1 MSAAPGQAV
10 RPPGNN
16 GAAGAGRHWS
26 WRWAHRCAAVLVFL
40 AVALLLGLGG
50 IAWRLAEK
58 PLDLPQLA
66 RRIEATVNA
75 RPGGARLSIGEA
87 AVAWEGFRGG
97 TAAPLDI
104 RLRAVRL
111 QAAGA
116 EIDLPEAAFTLSFRA
131 LLRGV
136 VAPATIELRR
146 PRLRATLTEGG
157 IALGLGPA
165 APGSAASQDAA
176 AEPLAE
182 TDVATLLAGLMLPAS
197 DRDALAA
204 LRRIRING
212 GEAVLADPAAGLT
225 WTLLEPHIDLRRAA
239 DGGLAGEGEAL
250 LRAGAVSVPVRLS
263 GEARGTPMRIS
274 LGLLLPALRPA
285 ELASIWPPLAPLA
298 VLDAPVTL
306 AARAEFDAAARPDRM
321 QARLE
326 AGPGALVLAPGRRLP
341 VAGLAATVEGSSRAL
356 TIREAVLRL
365 PGPGGP
371 ASGRPGPSLTAR
383 GEVLQ
388 RDGAWRA
395 ALDLGTEPFQA
406 STLPALWPADLAPEA
421 RALALRSLP
430 SGQLREARARLDLVV
445 PPGLDA
451 VTLEGARLG
460 LGLARAVVDL
470 GAGRRAAVETAELA
484 ASYTPGLLRLD
495 RLLLRPPAAPV
506 GARPPGGAL
515 QGGGRPPPT
524 LVAEGEARLADEA
537 GGARWQLQAGLTLD
551 ALAAGEL
558 DAYWPKGL
566 AENTRDWM
574 VQNLTAGLIRNGR
587 WQVQAAAPASL
598 DRVELTGLAGT
609 VEMVD
614 ATVHW
619 LRPVPPVTGVSGS
632 AEFGPGWVTLR
643 GRGGRQALPDGR
655 PGGIEL
661 KESTVRFTGL
671 DTDSEQAEITGQ
683 TTGPLPEIFALLRHP
698 RLKLF
703 ERRKL
708 EVQAAGGQAEARVS
722 VSFPLLADLPMDLL
736 RIGARGRVTEA
747 RLPGALVERDV
758 ERGNFDFAVD
768 TDGLKLNGQALWVG
782 APVRL
787 NLEMDFRN
795 GGQSQVTERGS
806 LTGRFDAAQVNALG
820 VETGKVLDGQV
831 ALDARYERR
840 RSGQGSVALRGDL
853 RDARLGVEPLD
864 WAKPPGTPGRFE
876 GTLRLQGETLGSM
889 EQMLLETPDLALRGR
904 GVFGPKGR
912 LERFELAEGSLG
924 ISRFAGEVRR
934 PERAGGPWQAD
945 LRGPL
950 LDLRPVLRT
959 KDQPPSAGPP
969 DENGLPLQLDLRFE
983 RMTMGEGRYLHAT
996 RARVRSDAAGL
1007 LREARATG
1015 RTGSAAG
1022 GEFDLTLA
1030 PQGQHRLLRLTA
1042 ADGGALLQAMDL
1054 TDSIRGG
1061 RLSVSGNYDQLR
1073 PGAALAGTAELEQF
1087 VLRDAPALAK
1097 LLQAMTLY
1105 GLVEAVQG
1113 GKGLVFSR
1121 LVAPFSLTPEA
1132 LVLTD
1137 ARAFSASLGLTA
1149 KGRLLR
1155 EKRVAAVEGTIV
1167 PAYVFNTLL
1176 GRLPILGRLFSPEA
1190 GGGLFAATYR
1200 VQGPLDDPTV
1210 TVNPLAA
1217 LTPGFLRGLFGLGG
1231 APAR

>member
-1 MSAAPGQAV
+1 VSAAPGQAV
-10 RPPGNN
+10 RAPSDK
-16 GAAGAGRHWS
+16 GARHWG
-26 WRWAHRCAAVLVFL
+26 WRWAHRCAAVAVFL
-40 AVALLLGLGG
+40 VVALLLGLGAF
-50 IAWRLAEK
+50 AWRLAEK

-75 RPGGARLSIGEA
+75 RTGNAGQEGPRLAIGQA
-87 AVAWEGFRGG
+87 AIAWEGFRGG
-97 TAAPLDI
+97 TAAPFDI
-104 RLRAVRL
+104 RLQAVRL
-111 QAAGA
+111 SAAGT
-116 EIDLPEAAFTLSFRA
+116 EIELPEAAFTLSIGA

-157 IALGLGPA
+157 IALGLGPPVEG
-165 APGSAASQDAA
+165 APA
-176 AEPLAE
+176 AE
-182 TDVATLLAGLMLPAS
+182 TDPATLLAGLMLPAS
-197 DRDALAA
+197 DRDALTA

-212 GEAVLADPAAGLT
+212 GEAVLTDPAAGLT
-225 WTLLEPHIDLRRAA
+225 WTLLDPRIDLRRAA
-239 DGGLAGEGEAL
+239 GGGLAGEGEAL

-263 GEARGTPMRIS
+263 GEARGTPMRVS

-285 ELASIWPPLAPLA
+285 ELAGIWPALAPLA

-306 AARAEFDAAARPDRM
+306 SARAEFDADARPDRM

-326 AGPGALVLAPGRRLP
+326 AGPGALVLAPGQRLP
-341 VAGLAATVEGSSRAL
+341 LAGLAATVEGSSRAL

-365 PGPGGP
+365 PGQ
-371 ASGRPGPSLTAR
+371 AGRPGPSLTAR
-383 GEVLQ
+383 GEVMQ

-395 ALDLGTEPFQA
+395 TLDLGTDPFQA
-406 STLPALWPADLAPEA
+406 STLPSLWPAALAPEA

-430 SGQLREARARLDLVV
+430 SGQVQEARARVELAVA
-445 PPGLDA
+445 PGLDA
-451 VTLEGARLG
+451 VTLEAARLG
-460 LGLARAVVDL
+460 LGLARAVLDL
-470 GAGRRAAVETAELA
+470 GQGRQAALETGELA

-495 RLLLRPPAAPV
+495 RLLLRPPAAPS
-506 GARPPGGAL
+506 GSGGGA
-515 QGGGRPPPT
+515 RPPPT
-524 LVAEGEARLADEA
+524 LVAEGEARLGAA
-537 GGARWQLQAGLTLD
+537 GGEARWQLQAGLTLD
-551 ALAAGEL
+551 AVAAAEL

-566 AENTRDWM
+566 AHNTRDWM
-574 VQNLTAGLIRNGR
+574 VENLTAGLIRNGR
-587 WQVQAAAPASL
+587 WQVRAEAPATL
-598 DRVELTGLAGT
+598 DRIALTGLTGS
-609 VEMVD
+609 VDMVD

-619 LRPVPPVTGVSGS
+619 LRPVPPVQGVSGT
-632 AEFGPGWVTLR
+632 AEFGPAEVTLH
-643 GRGGRQALPDGR
+643 GRGGRQALPDGK

-661 KESTVRFTGL
+661 KEATVRFFAL
-671 DTDSEQAEITGQ
+671 DTDNEQAEIIGQ
-683 TTGPLPEIFALLRHP
+683 TAGPLPEIFALLRHP

-703 ERRKL
+703 EKRPLKT
-708 EVQAAGGQAEARVS
+708 QAAGGQAEARVS

-736 RIGARGRVTEA
+736 KIGARGRVMEA
-747 RLPGALVERDV
+747 RLPGALVDQDV

-795 GGQSQVTERGS
+795 GGPSQLTERGT
-806 LTGRFDAAQVNALG
+806 LTGRLSAAQVNALG

-840 RSGQGSVALRGDL
+840 RNGQGSVALRGDL
-853 RDARLGVEPLD
+853 REARLGVEALN
-864 WAKPPGTPGRFE
+864 WAKPPGTPGSFE
-876 GTLRLQGETLGSM
+876 GTLRLRGDSLGSM
-889 EQMLLETPDLALRGR
+889 EAMRLEALDLAVKGR
-904 GVFGPKGR
+904 ASFGQKGR
-912 LERFELAEGSLG
+912 LERVEVAEGSFG
-924 ISRFAGEVRR
+924 ISRFTGEVRR

-950 LDLRPVLRT
+950 FDLRPVLG
-959 KDQPPSAGPP
+959 KPGQPPPAATPE
-969 DENGLPLQLDLRFE
+969 DDGLPLQLDLRFD
-983 RMTMGEGRYLHAT
+983 RVTMGEGRNVHGVQ
-996 RARVRSDAAGL
+996 ARVRSDAAGL
-1007 LREARATG
+1007 LREVRATG
-1015 RTGSAAG
+1015 RTGSAGNAG
-1022 GEFDLTLA
+1022 GGFDLTLA

-1073 PGAALAGTAELEQF
+1073 PGAALAGTAELDQF
-1087 VLRDAPALAK
+1087 VLRDAPAMAK

-1105 GLVEAVQG
+1105 GLVEAMQG
-1113 GKGLVFSR
+1113 GNGLVFSR
-1121 LVAPFSLTPEA
+1121 LVAPFALTPEA
-1132 LVLTD
+1132 LTLTD
-1137 ARAFSASLGLTA
+1137 ARAFSASLGITA

-1155 EKRVAAVEGTIV
+1155 EKRIAAVEGTIV

-1231 APAR
+1231 TPAR